1 MCYYQMNS
9 KMNVHEVTSISNSK
23 ARISTTA
30 PLSKAISQDAAT
42 GCIAASEPTLQ
53 RKWNRNSKLNFLSS
67 LPASCSRRCNGT
79 PAHDEMIKT
88 GGHIEEST
96 APPVCL
102 LSVHAY
108 GDCHEQIDVG
118 DSVSNLASPNFDET
132 TPSCKGK
139 TEKLHRNK
147 RFLTQSV
154 AEETQSNLRFRQ
166 FDTISTLGQE
176 AIRWR
181 HH

>member
-1 MCYYQMNS
+1 MCYYQMNF

-42 GCIAASEPTLQ
+42 GCIAASEATLQ
-53 RKWNRNSKLNFLSS
+53 IKWNRNSKLNFLSS

-96 APPVCL
+96 AHLFACF
-102 LSVHAY
+102 LSMIMA
-108 GDCHEQIDVG
+108 IATNKLM
-118 DSVSNLASPNFDET
+118 SVTLSQDWRPLILTKQPQAA
-132 TPSCKGK
+132 K
-139 TEKLHRNK
+139 EKLKNYI
-147 RFLTQSV
+147 V
-154 AEETQSNLRFRQ
+154 
-166 FDTISTLGQE
+166 ISGS
-176 AIRWR
+176 
-181 HH
+181 